1 MVKTDNDIWGRIPLH
16 DSRYKSTTNVTKST
30 TNVTKAWTDSHIK
43 SYVYGFSPKSNT
55 KIEYL
60 NTYLQF
66 LTQFLNCKY
75 AGKNSDSDTFIGR

>member
-1 MVKTDNDIWGRIPLH
+1 MVKIVNNIWGLIPPH
-16 DSRYKSTTNVTKST
+16 DSCYKSTTNVTQGIMG
-30 TNVTKAWTDSHIK
+30 TDSYIK
-43 SYVYGFSPKSNT
+43 NFRWWMSPSADK